1 VSTVKQVHRQHT
13 LGLGAEELPPAQGRP
28 DRCRVDT
35 GALQDGPDG
44 AGPNLVAEP
53 AQLTVDAAVAPGR
66 VLPGQPQHQSPEL
79 QRHAWTTTPVR
90 VAPAAPNPD
99 RGASAATFR
108 AGRLSRRSN
117 VSGRTIKPCQLG
129 RGNRRASPASTA
141 RSAQFTRGRVT
152 PRRSTATS
160 WRSISS
166 SAFLA
171 AELRASNASHRSAWQ
186 NSKYSSRSVMR
197 RSSWPH
203 GLFDQLAAQ
212 HPRST
217 FWHPQV
223 SIRMQVKAVR
233 SLETEVQVS
242 KLRHRQ
248 ALGLIPSRIAAT
260 RAVPQWKRQCLRWSA

>member
-1 VSTVKQVHRQHT
+1 V
-13 LGLGAEELPPAQGRP
+13 PA
-28 DRCRVDT
+28 
-35 GALQDGPDG
+35 
-44 AGPNLVAEP
+44 
-53 AQLTVDAAVAPGR
+53 
-66 VLPGQPQHQSPEL
+66 
-79 QRHAWTTTPVR
+79 
-90 VAPAAPNPD
+90 
-99 RGASAATFR
+99 R
-108 AGRLSRRSN
+108 A
-117 VSGRTIKPCQLG
+117 
-129 RGNRRASPASTA
+129 GNRRASPASTA

-217 FWHPQV
+217 FWHPQGRHSAASSRV
-223 SIRMQVKAVR
+223 RQSSASRLRLPGRPPTCPMTQCLGPSGWRWRRTDDHMPARSGRFPPTRLNTNADRWSARACAWYCLGGYGGNVVMFRYGPDSPRPRLGALQGRVAVKAV
-233 SLETEVQVS
+233 
-242 KLRHRQ
+242 
-248 ALGLIPSRIAAT
+248 APAFG
-260 RAVPQWKRQCLRWSA
+260 